1 MLKLYVVRHGQSETN
16 LAGVYC
22 GWGQVSL
29 TEKGFA
35 DAAKAGELLKG
46 IPFKKVYASDLI
58 RAIQTC
64 QTALPG
70 AEFEQTPLLR
80 EVGVGSL
87 LCMSRAE
94 SMEQYGDLH
103 KQRVS
108 ARDFTAYGGENTK
121 MQFDRVAEFMATLE
135 KSDVDGNVAVFC
147 HEGTVKCMLGYVL
160 QTVIPWNRYLVDNGS
175 VSVFI
180 WDGKVW
186 KLQSWNVTQ

>member
-1 MLKLYVVRHGQSETN
+1 
-16 LAGVYC
+16 
-22 GWGQVSL
+22 
-29 TEKGFA
+29 
-35 DAAKAGELLKG
+35 
-46 IPFKKVYASDLI
+46 
-58 RAIQTC
+58 
-64 QTALPG
+64 
-70 AEFEQTPLLR
+70 
-80 EVGVGSL
+80 
-87 LCMSRAE
+87 
-94 SMEQYGDLH
+94 MEQYGDLH

>member
-35 DAAKAGELLKG
+35 DAARAGQQLKG
-46 IPFKKVYASDLI
+46 IAFEKVYASDLI

-70 AEFEQTPLLR
+70 AEFEQTTLLR

-87 LCMSRAE
+87 LGMSRAE
-94 SMEQYGDLH
+94 AMEKYGDLH

-135 KSDVDGNVAVFC
+135 RSDVDGNVAVFC

-175 VSVFI
+175 VSVFC
-180 WDGKVW
+180 WDGNVW